1 MGSFTSAACGGAVY
15 NLFIQQVKAV
25 AAQKTLWVKAHRQL
39 TSLLTTP
46 GYPKNLPHLS
56 PKLYAAKNNQITTV
70 KKMFYPVS
78 TPPTIIKTKEIEEE
92 RY

>member
-1 MGSFTSAACGGAVY
+1 MDSFSPTACGGAVY

-25 AAQKTLWVKAHRQL
+25 TTQKTLWVKAYRQL
-39 TSLLTTP
+39 TSLLITP

-56 PKLYAAKNNQITTV
+56 PGFYAAKNNQTTTV